1 MWCCFWRFHSFYTSY
16 LIKKNS
22 HPATQQLLSTYSN
35 DPSVKNG
42 LFFHPLRG
50 FLKDKARVLLI
61 IWRPKMKP
69 FYDFLFSTKICLF
82 LNKFN
87 LEWEKFLHLVY
98 IVYCIMNSFVVKCH
112 TVYLCTALNGYQ
124 NARPLLYTC
133 QTMKLWFLLK
143 NKYSTEPI
151 ISKLWHKYPSKMA
164 PTLKFQSY
172 TR

>member
-1 MWCCFWRFHSFYTSY
+1 MVLFLTISFILYVVPN
-16 LIKKNS
+16 KKKLSSGN
-22 HPATQQLLSTYSN
+22 PTITQYTYSN

-143 NKYSTEPI
+143 NRYSTAYYI
-151 ISKLWHKYPSKMA
+151 KIM
-164 PTLKFQSY
+164 T
-172 TR
+172 